1 MRINTTHRTE
11 ADEIMDDFQ
20 LQGPELLDALD
31 KIAFINKVLGGNHL
45 TLQGVQKLLD
55 GNRFNTISVVDVGC
69 GNGDM
74 LRVLADDGIKKGINL
89 ELIGIDAN
97 PTTIAYAKEL
107 SEKYPNIKYRCE
119 DIFSESFNEMN
130 YDILLCTLTLHH
142 FKNNDIEYLLSLFCK
157 QARLGV
163 VINDL
168 QRSRLAYRLFQL
180 FSLAFKLN
188 AMSRED
194 GLTSILRGFTKNEL
208 VTFSKKIK
216 VSKQTI
222 QWKWAFRYQ
231 WIIWK

>member
-31 KIAFINKVLGGNHL
+31 KIAFINKILGGNQL
-45 TLQGVQKLLD
+45 TVQGLQKLLAASTLD
-55 GNRFNTISVVDVGC
+55 KVTIVDVGC

-74 LRVLADDGIKKGINL
+74 LRVLADGVIKKGVKL

-97 PTTIAYAKEL
+97 PHTIAYAKEL
-107 SEKYPNIKYRCE
+107 SEKHPNIRYRCA
-119 DIFSESFNEMN
+119 DIFSESFSEMN

-142 FKNNDIEYLLSLFCK
+142 FKNNDIVYLLSIFCQ

-180 FSLAFKLN
+180 FSVVFKLN
-188 AMSRED
+188 PMSRED
-194 GLTSILRGFTKNEL
+194 GLTSILRGFTKKEL
-208 VTFSKKIK
+208 VIFSKKIK

>member
-1 MRINTTHRTE
+1 MRVNTTHRTK

-31 KIAFINKVLGGNHL
+31 KIAFINKVLGGNQL
-45 TLQGVQKLLD
+45 TVQGLQKLLATSTLD
-55 GNRFNTISVVDVGC
+55 KVTIVDVGC

-74 LRVLADDGIKKGINL
+74 LRVLADGVIKKGVIL

-97 PTTIAYAKEL
+97 LHTIAYAEEL
-107 SEKYPNIKYRCE
+107 SDKYPNIRFRCE
-119 DIFSESFNEMN
+119 DIFSESFSEMN

-142 FKNNDIEYLLSLFCK
+142 FKNEDIDYLLSLFCK
-157 QARLGV
+157 QAQVGV

-168 QRSRLAYRLFQL
+168 HRSAISYRLFKL
-180 FSLAFKLN
+180 FSKAFKLN

-194 GLTSILRGFTKNEL
+194 GLTSILRGFTKKEL
-208 VTFSKKIK
+208 VDFSKKIK

>member
-1 MRINTTHRTE
+1 MRINATHRTE

-31 KIAFINKVLGGNHL
+31 KIAFINKVLGGNQL
-45 TLQGVQKLLD
+45 TVQGLQKLLATSTLD
-55 GNRFNTISVVDVGC
+55 KVTIVDVGC

-74 LRVLADDGIKKGINL
+74 LRVLADGVIKKGVKL

-97 PTTIAYAKEL
+97 PHTIAYAKEL
-107 SEKYPNIKYRCE
+107 SEKYPNIRYRCA
-119 DIFSESFNEMN
+119 DIFNESFSEMN

-142 FKNNDIEYLLSLFCK
+142 FKNNDIVYLLSIFCQ

-180 FSLAFKLN
+180 FSVVFKLN
-188 AMSRED
+188 PMSRED
-194 GLTSILRGFTKNEL
+194 GLTSILRGFTKKEL
-208 VTFSKKIK
+208 VIFSKKIK

>member
-1 MRINTTHRTE
+1 MRINATHRTE

-31 KIAFINKVLGGNHL
+31 KIAFINKVLGGNQL
-45 TLQGVQKLLD
+45 TVQGLQKLLATSTLD
-55 GNRFNTISVVDVGC
+55 KVTIVDVGC

-74 LRVLADDGIKKGINL
+74 LRVLADRVIKKGVKL

-97 PTTIAYAKEL
+97 PNTIAYAEKL
-107 SEKYPNIKYRCE
+107 SEKYPNIRFRCE
-119 DIFSESFNEMN
+119 DIFSESFSEMN

-142 FKNNDIEYLLSLFCK
+142 FKNQDIDYLLSLFCK
-157 QARLGV
+157 QAQMGV

-168 QRSRLAYRLFQL
+168 HRSAISYRLFQL
-180 FSLAFKLN
+180 FSIAFKLN

-208 VTFSKKIK
+208 VAFSNKIK